1 MFTVSYLIGS
11 LLHFITKCGSSYKM
25 CQVFYYKMELFLQNA
40 SILLQN
46 ATVITKCI
54 GTLFLKI
61 SQYSPGKHL
70 WQSLFL
76 ISYVKY
82 QIIK

>member
-1 MFTVSYLIGS
+1 
-11 LLHFITKCGSSYKM
+11 M

-40 SILLQN
+40 SMLLQN
-46 ATVITKCI
+46 ATVIAKCI

-61 SQYSPGKHL
+61 SQYSPGKHQL
-70 WQSLFL
+70 RSLL
-76 ISYVKY
+76 IYVKY